1 MAMKNVK
8 AREWAYAL
16 SELRYYAALGAGAD
30 GAAWSDGAAVAAAG
44 GQRR

>member
-16 SELRYYAALGAGAD
+16 SELRYYAALGGAGAD
-30 GAAWSDGAAVAAAG
+30 GAA
-44 GQRR
+44 